1 MDTITDSL
9 MNDDT
14 ERPAQN
20 SRFTHVVAMMCALA
34 LFVAGRFG
42 FFDILGLKRLFEILL
57 FIPISM
63 IGILFILISPRLWYH
78 PFLLLPFSY
87 LAFQL
92 FWHPDWLSLADLTIA
107 TVMVGTILALG
118 QDFSDL
124 LLRYVIRIAT
134 FFAVLGLI
142 EFVILIINP
151 SLVSKILLFYDFYSG
166 SNVPVIQN
174 AMQLLGLSDGTSYHL
189 WGLSVTR
196 LRSFT
201 SEPSLLVGYFL
212 VPGALALTYRDQY
225 ATYGFICI
233 LFCICSLAGS
243 VYAALGF
250 SMLSTIVVISRKR
263 EIVVLLPFMFLCAFM
278 WVLYNHYG
286 ELILMAKSMG
296 GDYDFLDKTNSAN
309 MRFSYIRDF
318 VPKVMSSPLGLEE
331 ELHQPLGLLIGSA
344 AHSGILGFVL
354 AAIVLFKLYTRLSF
368 HFVSHSLHHYQKL
381 GLLIIYGSLLTGII
395 YLDNCF
401 IQTFGFTLLVL
412 VYNRLG
418 AINSSK
424 SLYTS

>member
-9 MNDDT
+9 VSYDAAT
-14 ERPAQN
+14 TVT
-20 SRFTHVVAMMCALA
+20 SGRFSHYVALMFALA

-63 IGILFILISPRLWYH
+63 LGVTLILMAPRLWCH

-87 LAFQL
+87 FIFQL
-92 FWHPDWLSLADLTIA
+92 YWNPDWLNLADLAIA
-107 TVMVGTILALG
+107 TIMVGTVIALG
-118 QDFSDL
+118 KSFSDL
-124 LLRYVIRIAT
+124 LLRYMIRIAT
-134 FFAVLGLI
+134 FFAILGLI
-142 EFVILIINP
+142 EFVILIIKP
-151 SLVSKILLFYDFYSG
+151 SLVSNILLFYDFYSG

-212 VPGALALTYRDQY
+212 VPGALALTYRDKY
-225 ATYGFICI
+225 VTYGFICI

-250 SMLSTIVVISRKR
+250 SLLSTIAVIFKKR
-263 EIVVLLPFMFLCAFM
+263 EIVILLPFMFLCGFM
-278 WVLYNHYG
+278 WILYNHYG
-286 ELILMAKSMG
+286 ELIMMAKSMG
-296 GDYDFLDKTNSAN
+296 SDYDFLDKTNSAN

-318 VPKVMSSPLGLEE
+318 VPKVLSSPLGLEE

-344 AHSGILGFVL
+344 AHSGIIGFVL
-354 AAIVLFKLYTRLSF
+354 AAIVLFKLYTRLSY
-368 HFVSHSLHHYQKL
+368 HFLNAALHKYQKL

-401 IQTFGFTLLVL
+401 IQTFGFTLLIL
-412 VYNRLG
+412 IYDRL
-418 AINSSK
+418 ASIEPSN
-424 SLYTS
+424 